1 MSSSILHDNGG
12 EEAEAEAEESAVV
25 CARSI
30 DGCLEI
36 GTGTAGSDQ
45 MKWSDRGRNDTRC
58 SMLRARKS
66 KEGEDGGNIN
76 G

>member
-1 MSSSILHDNGG
+1 LHDNGG

-36 GTGTAGSDQ
+36 GTGTAGFDSIE
-45 MKWSDRGRNDTRC
+45 SI
-58 SMLRARKS
+58 AVS
-66 KEGEDGGNIN
+66 KVEP
-76 G
+76 